1 MLETRYK
8 VVTLNI
14 VLGLVGGLAGL
25 IMSAVTALFGWYP
38 SFLFERS
45 LVRKLYTDASAL

>member
-14 VLGLVGGLAGL
+14 VLGLVGGLAGV
-25 IMSAVTALFGWYP
+25 IMSVTAALFGWYP

-45 LVRKLYTDASAL
+45 LIRKLYTDS